1 MSKRALIV
9 LSSIISLGAA
19 PAWAEG
25 NQIASASEALRL
37 FTQCDASLF
46 NALKENR
53 NLFGSSVEVKNRG
66 NAATIAVAN
75 PLSEKGRE
83 QTFKEPTEVNGLR
96 LIAWRDEVSYDV
108 ELGGFLFWG
117 FKAEGDLKTVAK
129 KINAVLPESGKLV
142 DAGDSWVRP
151 EIRMIGDPVDAW
163 RPNRASGGTVTPKGS
178 VERVLLLESEVPG
191 QTSIFCT
198 LQGSITPPL
207 LQALRPDLTNA
218 EYPQ

>member
-1 MSKRALIV
+1 MSKPALIV
-9 LSSIISLGAA
+9 LSSILSLVAG

-25 NQIASASEALRL
+25 NKIASASEALRL

-46 NALKENR
+46 IALKENR

-83 QTFKEPTEVNGLR
+83 QTFKAPTEVNGLR
-96 LIAWRDEVSYDV
+96 LIAWRDEVSYDM

-117 FKAEGDLKTVAK
+117 FKAEGDLKAVAK

-151 EIRMIGDPVDAW
+151 EIRMIGDSVDTW

-178 VERVLLLESEVPG
+178 VERVLILESEAPG

-207 LQALRPDLTNA
+207 LQALRPDLTSA

>member
-1 MSKRALIV
+1 MPKRALIV
-9 LSSIISLGAA
+9 LSSILSLVAG
-19 PAWAEG
+19 PARAEG
-25 NQIASASEALRL
+25 DQIASASEALRL

-46 NALKENR
+46 IALKENR

-66 NAATIAVAN
+66 KAATIAVAN
-75 PLSEKGRE
+75 PLAEKGRE
-83 QTFKEPTEVNGLR
+83 QTFKAPTEVNGLR

-117 FKAEGDLKTVAK
+117 FTAEGDLKTVAK

-151 EIRMIGDPVDAW
+151 EIRMIGDPVDTW
-163 RPNRASGGTVTPKGS
+163 RPNRASGGIVTPKGS
-178 VERVLLLESEVPG
+178 VERVLILESEVPG

-198 LQGSITPPL
+198 LQGSITSAL
-207 LQALRPDLTNA
+207 LQALRPDLTSA